1 MYIYVKSNTIM
12 YYSVP
17 FTHKRNEAMTKKFVH
32 IVKAEN
38 KEFPS
43 KGIWSELL
51 AYIVDIHMQCQ
62 FNYGFM
68 PNYFFTEAAYTYY
81 KSLGK
86 EHRAKSS
93 GKYDETVVTKRRRKR
108 FNRVC

>member
-17 FTHKRNEAMTKKFVH
+17 FTHEKNEAITKKLVL

-43 KGIWSELL
+43 KGIRSELL
-51 AYIVDIHMQCQ
+51 AYIV
-62 FNYGFM
+62 
-68 PNYFFTEAAYTYY
+68 
-81 KSLGK
+81 
-86 EHRAKSS
+86 
-93 GKYDETVVTKRRRKR
+93 V
-108 FNRVC
+108 

>member
-12 YYSVP
+12 YYSVS
-17 FTHKRNEAMTKKFVH
+17 FKHERNEAITKKLVH

-43 KGIWSELL
+43 KGIRSELL
-51 AYIVDIHMQCQ
+51 AYIHMQCQ
-62 FNYGFM
+62 LNYGFI

-93 GKYDETVVTKRRRKR
+93 GKYDETVVTKRRRER
-108 FNRVC
+108 FNRVR